1 MNVAVRRKPPA
12 VNLTRRSPGAEG
24 GKILNPESRTAQES
38 ELNWNGI
45 LAMMA
50 LLLVSF
56 GLYGAAMGT
65 YLTLMN

>member
-1 MNVAVRRKPPA
+1 VVEVVKH
-12 VNLTRRSPGAEG
+12 
-24 GKILNPESRTAQES
+24 ESRTEQES
-38 ELNWNGI
+38 DLNWNAI
-45 LAMMA
+45 LGMMA

>member
-1 MNVAVRRKPPA
+1 VELVK
-12 VNLTRRSPGAEG
+12 V
-24 GKILNPESRTAQES
+24 ESRTEQES
-38 ELNWNGI
+38 DLNWNAI

-56 GLYGAAMGT
+56 GLYGVAMGT